1 MVNVNYDHI
10 HGFKTQQV
18 CIQPKCT
25 WPDKAALLHDVQSVL
40 SHITPGSDS
49 ATLRILLQKC
59 RSSRSYGKKKKRL
72 KGTGKLYCA
81 IDPNLLPPSF
91 STAKCKILQSL
102 MFSFVDK
109 FSLSVA
115 L

>member
-1 MVNVNYDHI
+1 MVKVNYDHI

-25 WPDKAALLHDVQSVL
+25 WPDKAALLHGVQSVL

-59 RSSRSYGKKKKRL
+59 RSSTSYGKKKKKTKR
-72 KGTGKLYCA
+72 
-81 IDPNLLPPSF
+81 NW
-91 STAKCKILQSL
+91 KIILCY
-102 MFSFVDK
+102 
-109 FSLSVA
+109 
-115 L
+115 